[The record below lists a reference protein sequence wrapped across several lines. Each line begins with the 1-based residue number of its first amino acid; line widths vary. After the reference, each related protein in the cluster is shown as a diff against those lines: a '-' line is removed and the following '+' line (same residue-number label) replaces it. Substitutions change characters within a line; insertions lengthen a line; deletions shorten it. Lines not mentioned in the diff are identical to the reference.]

1 MTWLDSFSSLQD
13 PNKPWL
19 ERSLSTFD
27 IPHVLQFSDTYDLP
41 FGPCSCSIKA
51 PVSLATSGLFG
62 CCHWPWLSRE
72 GEKVKAVFLP
82 SPKKT
87 KEPT

>member
-1 MTWLDSFSSLQD
+1 MTWLGSFSSLQD

-41 FGPCSCSIKA
+41 FGP
-51 PVSLATSGLFG
+51 LFYV
-62 CCHWPWLSRE
+62 L
-72 GEKVKAVFLP
+72 
-82 SPKKT
+82 
-87 KEPT
+87 